1 MIKVIVPIS
10 GGKDSQACLKLALQE
25 YDKSDVIGLFCD
37 TRFEHPLTYQHI
49 EKIRDLYGVH
59 IETVCAG
66 SVPEKIMAL
75 KNPMFPSGTAR
86 CCTDMLK
93 IQPSKAFYKQFAEK
107 QGGFEVWCGMRSAES
122 NDRKK
127 RYEGKVSTELYAPN
141 DVMKNYPKYF
151 HKKLNIWFRLPVLDL
166 TTQQIFDI
174 LGGER
179 NELYNQGFDRV
190 GCFPCLASGDYW
202 KEKAFNHDETGA
214 KHYEIVKEI
223 ERKTGKSVWTSKGG
237 AIRNNENQGDLFEGC
252 SFCAI

>member
-86 CCTDMLK
+86 
-93 IQPSKAFYKQFAEK
+93 F
-107 QGGFEVWCGMRSAES
+107 
-122 NDRKK
+122 
-127 RYEGKVSTELYAPN
+127 
-141 DVMKNYPKYF
+141 
-151 HKKLNIWFRLPVLDL
+151 
-166 TTQQIFDI
+166 
-174 LGGER
+174 
-179 NELYNQGFDRV
+179 
-190 GCFPCLASGDYW
+190 
-202 KEKAFNHDETGA
+202 
-214 KHYEIVKEI
+214 
-223 ERKTGKSVWTSKGG
+223 
-237 AIRNNENQGDLFEGC
+237 
-252 SFCAI
+252 